1 MKGNIMQS
9 DILSSLGIDPG
20 IIVIVMM
27 GIMVFVLLYMVRVS
41 MKMTRFMKRY
51 RIFMKGKDAV
61 SLEKAFAQKFLEVDK
76 VVELNKIHANE
87 IRRIKEI
94 QSRTANKIGIVKYD
108 AFPDVGGRLSFALA
122 MLDESDS
129 GFVLNA
135 IHGREGCYTYIKEIV
150 KGESYVVLGQEEK
163 EALRQAVNYFNDMQG

>member
-1 MKGNIMQS
+1 MESNI
-9 DILSSLGIDPG
+9 LNSLGIDPG
-20 IIVIVMM
+20 IIIIAMM

-41 MKMTRFMKRY
+41 IKLTRFLKRY
-51 RIFMKGKDAV
+51 KIFMKGRDAV

-76 VVELNKIHANE
+76 LVEISKINADE
-87 IRRIKEI
+87 IKRMKEI

-122 MLDESDS
+122 MLDESDT

-135 IHGREGCYTYIKEIV
+135 IHGREGCYTYVKEIV
-150 KGESYVVLGQEEK
+150 KGESYIVLGQEEK
-163 EALRQAVNYFNDMQG
+163 EALRQAVNYFSDMA

>member
-1 MKGNIMQS
+1 MQS
-9 DILSSLGIDPG
+9 NILNTLGIDPG

-27 GIMVFVLLYMVRVS
+27 GILVFVLLYMVRVS
-41 MKMTRFMKRY
+41 MKMTRFLKRY
-51 RIFMKGKDAV
+51 RIFMKGRDAA

-76 VVELNKIHANE
+76 LTEMASVQANE

-94 QSRTANKIGIVKYD
+94 MSRTANKIGIVKYD

-135 IHGREGCYTYIKEIV
+135 IHGREGCYTYVKEIV

-163 EALRQAVNYFNDMQG
+163 EALRQAVNYFGDVQ

>member
-1 MKGNIMQS
+1 MQS
-9 DILSSLGIDPG
+9 NILNTLGIDPG

-27 GIMVFVLLYMVRVS
+27 GILVFVLLYMVRVS
-41 MKMTRFMKRY
+41 MKMTRFLKRY
-51 RIFMKGKDAV
+51 RIFMKGRDAA

-76 VVELNKIHANE
+76 LTEMASVQANE

-94 QSRTANKIGIVKYD
+94 ISRTANKIGIVKYD

-135 IHGREGCYTYIKEIV
+135 IHGREGCYTYVKEIV

-163 EALRQAVNYFNDMQG
+163 EALRQAVNYFGDMQ

>member
-1 MKGNIMQS
+1 MQS
-9 DILSSLGIDPG
+9 NILNSLGIDPG
-20 IIVIVMM
+20 IIVIAMM

-41 MKMTRFMKRY
+41 MKLTRFMKKY
-51 RIFMKGKDAV
+51 RIFMRGKDAV
-61 SLEKAFAQKFLEVDK
+61 SLEKAFSQKFLEVDK
-76 VVELNKIHANE
+76 IVELNKIHANE

-135 IHGREGCYTYIKEIV
+135 IHGRDGCYTYIKEIV
-150 KGESYVVLGQEEK
+150 KGESYVALGQQEK
-163 EALRQAVNYFNDMQG
+163 EALRQAVNYFNDMPS

>member
-1 MKGNIMQS
+1 MQS
-9 DILSSLGIDPG
+9 NILNSLGIDPG
-20 IIVIVMM
+20 IIVIAMM

-41 MKMTRFMKRY
+41 MKLTRFMKKY
-51 RIFMKGKDAV
+51 RIFMRGKDAV
-61 SLEKAFAQKFLEVDK
+61 SLEKAFSQKFLEVDK
-76 VVELNKIHANE
+76 IIELNKIHANE

-135 IHGREGCYTYIKEIV
+135 IHGRDGCYTYIKEIV
-150 KGESYVVLGQEEK
+150 KGESYVALGQEEK
-163 EALRQAVNYFNDMQG
+163 EALRQAVNYFNDMPS

>member
-1 MKGNIMQS
+1 MQS
-9 DILSSLGIDPG
+9 NILNSLGIDPG
-20 IIVIVMM
+20 IIVVIMM

-41 MKMTRFMKRY
+41 MKMTRFLKRY
-51 RIFMKGKDAV
+51 RIFMKGRDAA
-61 SLEKAFAQKFLEVDK
+61 SLEKAFVQKFLEVDK
-76 VVELNKIHANE
+76 LTEMASVQANE

-135 IHGREGCYTYIKEIV
+135 IHGREGCYTYVKEIV

-163 EALRQAVNYFNDMQG
+163 EALRQAVNYFGDLK

>member
-1 MKGNIMQS
+1 MQS
-9 DILSSLGIDPG
+9 SILNSLGIDPG
-20 IIVIVMM
+20 FLVIAMM
-27 GIMVFVLLYMVRVS
+27 GIMIFVLLYMVRVS
-41 MKMTRFMKRY
+41 MKLTRFLKRY

-61 SLEKAFAQKFLEVDK
+61 SLEKAFAQKFMEVDRLEEMAR
-76 VVELNKIHANE
+76 VNSNE

-94 QSRTANKIGIVKYD
+94 QGRTANKIGIVKYD

-135 IHGREGCYTYIKEIV
+135 IHGREGCYTYVKEIV

-163 EALRQAVNYFNDMQG
+163 EALRQAVNYFSDMA

>member
-1 MKGNIMQS
+1 MQS
-9 DILSSLGIDPG
+9 NILNSLGIDPG
-20 IIVIVMM
+20 IIVIAMM

-41 MKMTRFMKRY
+41 MKLTRFMKKY
-51 RIFMKGKDAV
+51 RIFRRGKDAV
-61 SLEKAFAQKFLEVDK
+61 SLEKAFSQKFLEVDK
-76 VVELNKIHANE
+76 IVELNKIHANE

-135 IHGREGCYTYIKEIV
+135 IHGRDGCYTYIKEIV
-150 KGESYVVLGQEEK
+150 KGESYVALGQEEK
-163 EALRQAVNYFNDMQG
+163 EALRQAVNYFNDMPS

>member
-1 MKGNIMQS
+1 MQS
-9 DILSSLGIDPG
+9 NILNSLGIDPG
-20 IIVIVMM
+20 IIVIIMM
-27 GIMVFVLLYMVRVS
+27 GIMIFVLLYMVRVS

-51 RIFMKGKDAV
+51 RIFMKGRDAT
-61 SLEKAFAQKFLEVDK
+61 SLEKAFAQKFIEVDK
-76 VVELNKIHANE
+76 IVELNKIHANE
-87 IRRIKEI
+87 IRRIKDV

-163 EALRQAVNYFNDMQG
+163 EALRQAVNYFNDMPS

>member
-1 MKGNIMQS
+1 MQS
-9 DILSSLGIDPG
+9 NILNSLGIDPG
-20 IIVIVMM
+20 IIVIAMM

-41 MKMTRFMKRY
+41 MKLTRFMKKY
-51 RIFMKGKDAV
+51 RIFMRGKDAV
-61 SLEKAFAQKFLEVDK
+61 SLEKAFSHKFLEVDK
-76 VVELNKIHANE
+76 IIELNKIHANE

-135 IHGREGCYTYIKEIV
+135 IHGRDGCYTYIKEIV
-150 KGESYVVLGQEEK
+150 KGESYVALGQEEK
-163 EALRQAVNYFNDMQG
+163 EALRQAVNYFNDMPS

>member
-1 MKGNIMQS
+1 MQS
-9 DILSSLGIDPG
+9 NILNSLGIDPG
-20 IIVIVMM
+20 IIVIAMM

-41 MKMTRFMKRY
+41 MKLTRFMKKY
-51 RIFMKGKDAV
+51 RIFMRGKDAV
-61 SLEKAFAQKFLEVDK
+61 SLEKAFSQKFLEVDK
-76 VVELNKIHANE
+76 IVELNKIHANE
-87 IRRIKEI
+87 IHRIKEI

-135 IHGREGCYTYIKEIV
+135 IHGRDGCYTYIKEIV
-150 KGESYVVLGQEEK
+150 KGESYVALGQEEK
-163 EALRQAVNYFNDMQG
+163 EALRQAVNYFNDMPS

>member
-1 MKGNIMQS
+1 MESNI
-9 DILSSLGIDPG
+9 LNSLGIDPG

-41 MKMTRFMKRY
+41 MKLTRFLKKY
-51 RIFMKGKDAV
+51 RIFMRGRDAV

-76 VVELNKIHANE
+76 MIELNKIHANE

>member
-1 MKGNIMQS
+1 MQS
-9 DILSSLGIDPG
+9 SILNTLGIDPG
-20 IIVIVMM
+20 ILVIVMM
-27 GIMVFVLLYMVRVS
+27 GIMIFVLLYMVHVS
-41 MKMTRFMKRY
+41 MKLTRFLKKY
-51 RIFMKGKDAV
+51 RIFMRGRDAV

-76 VVELNKIHANE
+76 LIEISKLHTDE

-135 IHGREGCYTYIKEIV
+135 IHGREGCYTYVKEIV
-150 KGESYVVLGQEEK
+150 KGESYIVLGQEEK
-163 EALRQAVNYFNDMQG
+163 EALRQAVNYFSDMS

>member
-1 MKGNIMQS
+1 MQS
-9 DILSSLGIDPG
+9 GILNSLGIDPG
-20 IIVIVMM
+20 FIVIAMM
-27 GIMVFVLLYMVRVS
+27 GIMIFVLLYMVRVS
-41 MKMTRFMKRY
+41 MKLTRFLKRY
-51 RIFMKGKDAV
+51 KIFMKGKDAV

-76 VVELNKIHANE
+76 IEEMTRIHSNE
-87 IRRIKEI
+87 INRIREI
-94 QSRTANKIGIVKYD
+94 QGRTANKIGIVKYD

-163 EALRQAVNYFNDMQG
+163 EALRQAVNYFSDMN

>member
-1 MKGNIMQS
+1 MQS
-9 DILSSLGIDPG
+9 NILNSLGIDPG
-20 IIVIVMM
+20 IIVIAMM

-41 MKMTRFMKRY
+41 MKLTRFMKKY
-51 RIFMKGKDAV
+51 RIFMRGKDAV
-61 SLEKAFAQKFLEVDK
+61 SLEKAFSQKFLEVDK
-76 VVELNKIHANE
+76 IVELNKIHANE

-94 QSRTANKIGIVKYD
+94 QSRTANKIVIVKYD

-135 IHGREGCYTYIKEIV
+135 IHGRDGCYTYIKEIV
-150 KGESYVVLGQEEK
+150 KGESYVALGQEEK
-163 EALRQAVNYFNDMQG
+163 EALRQAVNYFNDMPS

>member
-1 MKGNIMQS
+1 MQS
-9 DILSSLGIDPG
+9 NILNSLGIDPG
-20 IIVIVMM
+20 IIVIIMM
-27 GIMVFVLLYMVRVS
+27 GIMIFVLLYMVRVS

-51 RIFMKGKDAV
+51 RIFMKGRDAT
-61 SLEKAFAQKFLEVDK
+61 SLEKAFAQKFIEVDK
-76 VVELNKIHANE
+76 IVELNKIHANE
-87 IRRIKEI
+87 IRRIKDM

-163 EALRQAVNYFNDMQG
+163 EALRQAVNYFNDMPS

>member
-1 MKGNIMQS
+1 MN
-9 DILSSLGIDPG
+9 SLGIDPG

-41 MKMTRFMKRY
+41 MKLTRFLKKY
-51 RIFMKGKDAV
+51 RIFMRGKDAV
-61 SLEKAFAQKFLEVDK
+61 SLEKAFTQKFLEVDK
-76 VVELNKIHANE
+76 LTEMSKIHANE
-87 IRRIKEI
+87 IRRMKEI

-150 KGESYVVLGQEEK
+150 KGESYIVLGQEEK
-163 EALRQAVNYFNDMQG
+163 EALRQAVNYFNDMV

>member
-1 MKGNIMQS
+1 MESNI
-9 DILSSLGIDPG
+9 LNSLGIDPG

-41 MKMTRFMKRY
+41 MKLTRFLKKY
-51 RIFMKGKDAV
+51 RVFMKGKDAV
-61 SLEKAFAQKFLEVDK
+61 SLEKAFAQKFLEIDRIVEMSK
-76 VVELNKIHANE
+76 VHANE

-135 IHGREGCYTYIKEIV
+135 IHGRDGCYTYIKEIV
-150 KGESYVVLGQEEK
+150 KGESYIVLGQEEK
-163 EALRQAVNYFNDMQG
+163 EALRQAVNYFNDMPV